1 MRKIPKTMST
11 QHPDNARVPEWAKS
25 EVIEGDDE
33 VIEAYYSYMNLGIH
47 EVMWDAEGKDVDTH
61 VVRKLLSSYAE
72 YFKENIIGQDVFLTY
87 RLPNP
92 RIEGAERKVFAETM
106 ESIPV
111 AYDLAEKFYGKKVI
125 PVFEVILP
133 FTTDY
138 QELVSVAKYY
148 EKAVAGEEDIELFE
162 GIHVRDL
169 VGEIYPKRV
178 EVIPLIEDKDSLLRI
193 REIVGGYYKVIK
205 PTYMRV
211 FIARSDPAMN
221 YGMLTAV
228 LLAKFALSTLYKM
241 KNELGIEIFPII
253 GVGSLPFRGHL
264 SPKNYENAL
273 KEYKGVYTF
282 TIQSAFKY
290 DYDEKEVKEAVQ
302 KINENKVEEP
312 IVFNER
318 EEGLLKKIVEN
329 YVSSYQ
335 PIIEALA
342 PAINFIALN
351 LPRRRARKLHISLFG
366 YARSTRKVTLP
377 RAISFVGAMY
387 TLGIPPEIIGLSSL
401 SKLSEE
407 EWDFLKENYIM
418 FNHDLNESGKY
429 VNLEALEYLKE
440 IWNIDDEV
448 INKIKEDI
456 KFAESI
462 GIEIGG
468 NDYESK
474 KHVLLSSLALL
485 ACKEKKYNEM
495 KEYIKEMALIRK
507 SLG

>member
-312 IVFNER
+312 VVFDEH

-342 PAINFIALN
+342 PAINFVALN

-366 YARSTRKVTLP
+366 YARSTGKVTLP

-387 TLGIPPEIIGLSSL
+387 TLGIPPEIIG
-401 SKLSEE
+401 
-407 EWDFLKENYIM
+407 
-418 FNHDLNESGKY
+418 
-429 VNLEALEYLKE
+429 
-440 IWNIDDEV
+440 
-448 INKIKEDI
+448 
-456 KFAESI
+456 
-462 GIEIGG
+462 
-468 NDYESK
+468 
-474 KHVLLSSLALL
+474 
-485 ACKEKKYNEM
+485 
-495 KEYIKEMALIRK
+495 
-507 SLG
+507 